1 MSVPAQ
7 VPISGPYIANGVT
20 TQFAYKFYLLFAT
33 DMQVFVGG
41 QKKTLNTDYTVTGVG
56 NSQGGNVVFTT
67 APASGLEVLIKR
79 ATPYTRQTDY
89 ADNGD
94 LLADVVND
102 DFDRIWLALQ
112 EINASFSSS
121 ISKPVGGNWDAQ
133 GLRLTGLAD
142 GSQPQDAVTYNQLFT
157 VNGSA
162 GQSATAAADSATA
175 AKNSENNAVTSQ
187 QAAAG
192 SAGAASVSAGNS
204 SDSASLAQKWAAN
217 PVGTEVTAGK
227 YSAFH
232 YASKASDSA
241 TAAATS
247 ATNAATSATNAS
259 NSAAAASQ
267 SATSAKSDAD
277 RAQSANPDNQLKKAN
292 NLSDVADKPTAWK
305 NIAQFGTTAGT
316 AAQGNDTRLGT
327 IDQKTGGAVSGDLS
341 AESTALGVGGHIW
354 ANGNFQANNYRWGG
368 MLVSQAPAAWGN
380 SAAGGRVRTEMYVR
394 DQINVVS
401 DFVISSFLFGAR
413 RDFGVDTNG
422 NMFGPLGTIQQNGS
436 DIRLKNEVVP
446 SKFGASARIRSLGS
460 VEFTWIDSGKRER
473 GWIAQQAEIV
483 DELYV
488 ELGGKQGD
496 RDFQILNIKDRAIL
510 ADVVTCL
517 SEIMERQD
525 KLESRI
531 ASLESARA
539 Q

>member
-41 QKKTLNTDYTVTGVG
+41 LKKTLNTDYTVTGVG

-175 AKNSENNAVTSQ
+175 AKNSENNAATSQ

-192 SAGAASVSAGNS
+192 SAGAASVSASNS
-204 SDSASLAQKWAAN
+204 SDSANLAQKWAAN
-217 PVGTEVTAGK
+217 PVGAEVTAGK
-227 YSAFH
+227 FSALH

-241 TAAATS
+241 TS
-247 ATNAATSATNAS
+247 AS
-259 NSAAAASQ
+259 NSAASASTSAGNASGSASAAAQ
-267 SATSAKSDAD
+267 SATNAKSDAD
-277 RAQSANPDNQLKKAN
+277 RAQSANPDNQLKKAS
-292 NLSDVADKPTAWK
+292 NLSDVADKAAAWA
-305 NIAQFGTTAGT
+305 NIAKFGTVAGT
-316 AAQGNDTRLGT
+316 AVQGNDTRVVNAVQSTGAANITGSFLMTGGIYANSYKNDYGFRKT
-327 IDQKTGGAVSGDLS
+327 SDGSFLDQGRLRNLFAKCENNSGQRFEMDCFDTGADIQARIISFNGGDYNAMYAGVTGCGDSKKGPFAYVSSDRALKENITNSDKENAWLRLKQITTRIFDWKADKRRDRGFIAQELQEIDQIYAYVSPGS
-341 AESTALGVGGHIW
+341 PIMGV
-354 ANGNFQANNYRWGG
+354 
-368 MLVSQAPAAWGN
+368 S
-380 SAAGGRVRTEMYVR
+380 
-394 DQINVVS
+394 
-401 DFVISSFLFGAR
+401 
-413 RDFGVDTNG
+413 
-422 NMFGPLGTIQQNGS
+422 
-436 DIRLKNEVVP
+436 
-446 SKFGASARIRSLGS
+446 
-460 VEFTWIDSGKRER
+460 
-473 GWIAQQAEIV
+473 
-483 DELYV
+483 
-488 ELGGKQGD
+488 
-496 RDFQILNIKDRAIL
+496 DRAIM
-510 ADVVTCL
+510 ADILDVLVST
-517 SEIMERQD
+517 
-525 KLESRI
+525 KLE
-531 ASLESARA
+531 LDELKA
-539 Q
+539 QIVEKK